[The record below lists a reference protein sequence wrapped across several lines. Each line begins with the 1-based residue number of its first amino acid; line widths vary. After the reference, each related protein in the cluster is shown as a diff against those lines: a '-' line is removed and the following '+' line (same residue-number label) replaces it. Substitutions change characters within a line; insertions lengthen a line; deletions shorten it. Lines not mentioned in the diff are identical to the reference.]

1 MAVTAG
7 TLSEATFD
15 EVIGASDRPVLVEF
29 GAEWCPPC
37 RVLAPILESIVADH
51 SERLALYQVDSDEHP
66 ELAGRFSVSSVPTT
80 LVFDNGTLVKRMVG
94 ARGRRQLLEELSDV
108 LR

>member
-1 MAVTAG
+1 ME
-7 TLSEATFD
+7 TLTETTFD

-37 RVLAPILESIVADH
+37 KVLEPVLDSVVADH
-51 SERLALYQVDSDEHP
+51 ADELVLYKIDSDEHP
-66 ELAGRFSVSSVPTT
+66 ELSARFAVSSVPTM
-80 LVFDNGTLVKRMVG
+80 LVFKDGVLVKRIVG
-94 ARGRRQLLEELSDV
+94 ARGKRHLLEELSDV